1 MPSVL
6 AYHRPQSLDEA
17 QKLASEKNGV
27 LIGGGTLVIPQVLAN
42 PSSETEIIDLQ
53 SVGLAGIT
61 SESEGSET
69 SIKIGAMSRL
79 SDLINNDEIPLVLR
93 ELSTK
98 ELPSTLRTQATI
110 GGTIAERSSE
120 SILLSG
126 FLALNAEIQIH
137 EKNWIP
143 LNEYLQSSS
152 PTGIITAIKF
162 SSPSHDSNSCFHT
175 VGRTPM
181 DVPIVSAVG
190 YSESK
195 GKFQVSLTG
204 VAEVPTLITAADELA
219 NLNPQG
225 DFRGSSD
232 YRKHLSSVLYKR
244 VSEELQA

>member
-1 MPSVL
+1 
-6 AYHRPQSLDEA
+6 
-17 QKLASEKNGV
+17 
-27 LIGGGTLVIPQVLAN
+27 
-42 PSSETEIIDLQ
+42 
-53 SVGLAGIT
+53 
-61 SESEGSET
+61 
-69 SIKIGAMSRL
+69 MSRL

-143 LNEYLQSSS
+143 LSEYLRSSS

-162 SSPSHDSNSCFHT
+162 FRPSDDSNACFHT

-190 YSESK
+190 YLESK

-232 YRKHLSSVLYKR
+232 YRKHLASVLYKR